1 MALHHSAQNG
11 IEGSGMGIA
20 EQQAQAVA
28 LRLCQAARVEGGIAA
43 DGAGITA
50 LDHPFHQQRGPQAR
64 RQGLGRHVLRALTQ
78 WATQHGANK
87 AYLQVEER
95 NTAAV
100 SLYGT
105 AGFATHHTYLTR
117 EAPDG

>member
-1 MALHHSAQNG
+1 
-11 IEGSGMGIA
+11 
-20 EQQAQAVA
+20 V
-28 LRLCQAARVEGGIAA
+28 V
-43 DGAGITA
+43 
-50 LDHPFHQQRGPQAR
+50 
-64 RQGLGRHVLRALTQ
+64 RALTQ
-78 WATQHGANK
+78 WATQHGANR

-117 EAPDG
+117 EAPES